1 MAQLPVQYGLFHSF
15 VSPATRFA
23 PPNWALYLTSTRS
36 TLSNFISSPYLQMS
50 SIPFERR
57 FSVRHA
63 GSSQIPL
70 INGTKL
76 SLSFSDSSV
85 RVAPKG
91 DSKLGTT
98 SSDVVHLSSRT
109 LSSLSRYRSWGFSQ
123 NLLYSK
129 ADAGLVKSSSMNLAQ
144 FGQCS
149 NGTQLWCPDSIPRL
163 CDGHNA
169 PVARFSQSKEGINSC
184 FTSRRSVSAVRTS
197 RFPISEFCLSYHRQ
211 PALSSMYITTNAWS
225 EMAHTPLYSKRR
237 RKRRKG
243 PHASRTAPGPA
254 VQEAEPVMKVEE
266 KSVVVVESPAKAKT
280 IQKYLEGKYVV
291 LPSFGHVRDLAAKA
305 GSVRPDED
313 FKMVWEVPSSARQHL
328 NAIKAA
334 VKGANS
340 LVLASDP
347 DREGEA
353 IAWHVLE
360 MLKMEGSVKSDLKVR
375 RVVFNEI
382 TKAAVLRAMESPR
395 DISTTLVD
403 AYLARRALD
412 YLIGFDLSPVL
423 WRKLPGSK
431 SAGRVQSAALR
442 LVSEREME
450 MEAFV
455 AREYWSIDVDVTV
468 ADSASAVNKKG
479 AKFLAKTT
487 HVDGEKLSQ
496 FSLVSEEMARNV
508 AARVQSARF
517 AVSSVKKSMVR
528 RNPPAPYITSTL
540 QQDASNKLGFGAT
553 RTMALS
559 QQLYEGVKLDN
570 DELTGL
576 ITYMR
581 TDGVQ
586 MSSEAVQNIRSLV
599 AKRYGDDF
607 VPPQPRQFSSRVKN
621 AQEAHE
627 AIRPTD
633 IYRLPSMLVHAL
645 EEDALRLYSLIW
657 RRTVAC
663 QMEQAIFAQVVVDI
677 KSDTEDLQMRASG
690 SSLSYPG
697 YLAAV
702 KDEAALTSVKEE
714 SGEEDEDLEVDE
726 GKLWSLEAGDLLN
739 LIKVQ
744 PNQHFTEPP
753 PRFSEGSLV
762 KRLEELGIGRPSTYA
777 STLRTLVLRN
787 YVKIEKRRI
796 FPEPRGRMVSSFLS
810 HYFPK
815 FADYE
820 FTARLEEQLDEI
832 SAGRAEWKA
841 ILSDFWPEFH
851 EGVIAVL
858 KIPIEEV
865 VDLLEEVF
873 LKQFFSGSQDRV
885 CPSCGEGKMGLKLS
899 RFGAGYFLGCNRYPK
914 CMYRT
919 NLLSADGVDS
929 SDDEENSLMEVPTPS
944 RILGVDPASGLEVAL
959 KTGPFGRYL
968 QVGSGSK
975 KQKPKRTAVPKNM
988 NVDEI
993 TLASA
998 MELLKYP
1005 IELGTHP
1012 TLDTPILMCFGHYGH
1027 FIRCRGSFVSVPKEM
1042 APEKLTL
1049 EEAVELLN
1057 SKHASKL
1064 GRKRNVQD
1072 GKAAKAEASSDKK
1085 TTALKKVTSPK
1096 TKATKIKA
1104 STTGSTKTSSS
1115 ASGDTKEPEKKKIGE
1130 VRKKV
1135 PKGVSK
1141 KKADEKTVAET
1152 VEQGKENGTGSNV
1165 EVKRPRGRPR
1175 KVRPETPASLEE
1187 LVEATAQLQASYVD
1201 RLD

>member
-109 LSSLSRYRSWGFSQ
+109 LSSLS
-123 NLLYSK
+123 
-129 ADAGLVKSSSMNLAQ
+129 
-144 FGQCS
+144 
-149 NGTQLWCPDSIPRL
+149 
-163 CDGHNA
+163 
-169 PVARFSQSKEGINSC
+169 
-184 FTSRRSVSAVRTS
+184 
-197 RFPISEFCLSYHRQ
+197 RQ

-726 GKLWSLEAGDLLN
+726 GKLWSLE
-739 LIKVQ
+739 
-744 PNQHFTEPP
+744 
-753 PRFSEGSLV
+753 
-762 KRLEELGIGRPSTYA
+762 
-777 STLRTLVLRN
+777 
-787 YVKIEKRRI
+787 
-796 FPEPRGRMVSSFLS
+796 VSSFLS

-929 SDDEENSLMEVPTPS
+929 SDDEENSLM
-944 RILGVDPASGLEVAL
+944 EVAL

-1187 LVEATAQLQASYVD
+1187 LVEVIEDVLSPGLFEPRFICSLGIGKDERSAS
-1201 RLD
+1201 LA